1 MLFTPRNTDSS
12 HASKNNNDSFF
23 KTRVQPK
30 LAVGQPGDKYEV
42 EADKTAD
49 KVVQKIN
56 TPQQIQ
62 ASPTPFFAPKPVV
75 QSKKESIQQKENGE
89 QDQEIQEKPLSES
102 ITPVVQT
109 SLLEEPVQEKCNTC
123 EENAVAPMPVQT
135 KCKDCEEKEA
145 IQPKCAQC
153 DAFSTI
159 QRKGGVVLPELP
171 EAAKEKEEL
180 PKEAV
185 APAGDD
191 NKVAPAEVGDTT
203 EGQVDLPMVVAEEI
217 PEPEMPEAIQ
227 TKSAG
232 TASSGSGISDALSA
246 SKGKG
251 SPMNS
256 NTQSA
261 MNEGF
266 GSDFSNVRI
275 HTDSNAVQMNK
286 ELGSHAFTNGSDV
299 YFNEGKYNPDSDSG
313 KHLLAHELTHTVQQG
328 AVSDTVQRFVPTEKT
343 VTPEASP
350 EKPNDGSVMEGNANS
365 KIDNDENVQNQ
376 DDLDEEEAKEKK
388 DPPRD
393 EVRTERSAVKAEG
406 ITDPP
411 VDRGG
416 EAQGKIGEQKQQMNE
431 KLAEAPP
438 KGEEKKEQKD
448 GGNGA
453 KPGTAEAGQQQAAQ
467 ADAAAKAVVIPSVPE
482 PFKHP
487 NVVAPVDSVGE
498 PIPRKAN
505 IDTQVRGLGYIGEML
520 RVKGYELKKAAAEKT
535 MHTHG
540 LDGVLGK
547 QKEDLANA
555 KEGTQKIEDHNTAR
569 KEVSTTSKEVLVDSK
584 ERQAFVAKEAPGLAG
599 EADGGK
605 ADSGGLAS
613 EAKSKAAQS
622 KGEIPDDEDARADAE
637 KQSAEM
643 EQSSDGAKSMDDAVN
658 QTGERARQYI
668 ADAEMASKDNQ
679 QSEGSIVETD
689 GVLAQIDTRV
699 VEMKAKN
706 EESNAKIEAVSAG
719 PETLRQHAVRTAQ
732 TGDELIAATILMEQE
747 LNALQDEYLASMAQ
761 IKSKE
766 QAEEELKK
774 AQESQPPPSLSPEEE
789 QLFALAAMS
798 EPEQEVSI
806 GQMTEPEKKGL
817 MATLEKMIEK
827 TPDNGTDETEGARKE
842 VKLGSLVGEGPADP
856 RQEEIDKVDNQRI
869 TRVGGVL
876 DVADLN
882 MNYLTAEQ
890 QQMLAEKLVGESIT
904 DDIKNISILQIGKGM
919 IEGMLDPRMA
929 LQGVV
934 DGFGKTLTGIVNI
947 FNAEA
952 WAKDPLGNLLQ
963 IGADISTG
971 MAMIFSS
978 VLGVA
983 AMITALMVAL
993 IIISWGFAT
1002 PFAAPVIG
1010 WMGTVMTYAGWG
1022 AIIAGSLSVLFNSLA
1037 YIKNLNDAGT
1047 ATTARELFG
1056 NTEQMKQNAT
1066 DGFTGAMSIVE
1077 GVGAVKM
1084 GPMMKSSSFI
1094 DNIPKSPGAFMKN
1107 TLGGMKDGLGAV
1119 KSLPGNIVKGAKKL
1133 FGSGKKGM
1141 IALKDKI
1148 KAFFKGT
1155 GKMDVDAPHTTT
1167 SHSTAGNTDIPNTPT
1182 TPTNKKHQTEL
1193 LDDAKAKNLDELT
1206 PEQRRIEI
1214 AETSKS
1220 IPREIGPDS
1229 PYHAT
1234 HDIEIEANGHTYRRR
1249 KDGNGWCR
1257 FSNQKCGIPENEL
1270 PVDVQNNIKKIDA
1283 NSPEITNNKKK
1294 NDGEVVESDP
1304 PKTDESVTT
1313 TTPAPTK
1320 KLSKKHKEYDA
1331 EIDRRANLPEGDP
1344 QKIDLE
1350 TADELKRY
1358 NHSTDGGATRDI
1370 DSVVDDINA
1379 GKTLDPETSRFGDP
1393 DGKKPGLSEAEHKA
1407 LQRGGGGDVTPQGGK
1422 ELEDLKARKAKT
1434 DTKIKEIEADIKRR
1448 SDPTNMEPDAIAY
1461 RDKKAAS
1468 LEKRKPKKENIQ
1480 QSEAEFDQKYG
1491 QHRDQIPDYDKK
1503 KAQFAEDEYS
1513 KIKSEHSEVYDQ
1525 GKLNNEK
1532 GTAFEEARAADGG
1545 TRLEVS
1551 DKKPVK
1557 IPPDGREINISPD
1570 IETPTSYVEMK
1581 SGKLSMSPDTIDQI
1595 ARYAAYGN
1603 QTGKK
1608 IVYELLEGA
1617 DPSVIKAFQ
1626 DYGIGYID
1634 YSKLN

>member
-62 ASPTPFFAPKPVV
+62 TSPTPFFAPKQVV

-153 DAFSTI
+153 DAISTI

-171 EAAKEKEEL
+171 EAAKEKEEA

-185 APAGDD
+185 VPEAGE
-191 NKVAPAEVGDTT
+191 KKTAPAEGGGGAKD
-203 EGQVDLPMVVAEEI
+203 GQVDLPMVVAEEI

-232 TASSGSGISDALSA
+232 TTSSGSGISDTLSA

-251 SPMNS
+251 SPMDS
-256 NTQSA
+256 STQSA
-261 MNEGF
+261 MSEGF
-266 GSDFSNVRI
+266 GSDFGNVRI

-328 AVSDTVQRFVPTEKT
+328 AVSNTVQRFVPTEKT

-393 EVRTERSAVKAEG
+393 EVRSERSAVKAEG

-416 EAQGKIGEQKQQMNE
+416 QAQGKIGEQKQQMNE

-438 KGEEKKEQKD
+438 KGEEKKEPKD
-448 GGNGA
+448 GKKGA

-467 ADAAAKAVVIPSVPE
+467 ADAAAKAVVIPAVPE

-487 NVVAPVDSVGE
+487 NVIAPVDSVGE
-498 PIPRKAN
+498 LIPRKAN

-535 MHTHG
+535 IHAHG

-569 KEVSTTSKEVLVDSK
+569 KDVSTTSKEVLVDSK

-689 GVLAQIDTRV
+689 GVLAKIDTRV

-706 EESNAKIEAVSAG
+706 EESTAKIEAVSAG

-798 EPEQEVSI
+798 EPEQEASI
-806 GQMTEPEKKGL
+806 GQMAEPEKKGL

-904 DDIKNISILQIGKGM
+904 DDIKNISIMQIGKGM

-1047 ATTARELFG
+1047 AKTARELFG

-1084 GPMMKSSSFI
+1084 GPMMKSKSFI
-1094 DNIPKSPGAFMKN
+1094 NNIPASPGAFMKN
-1107 TLGGMKDGLGAV
+1107 TVGGMKDGLGAV

-1141 IALKDKI
+1141 LALKDKI
-1148 KAFFKGT
+1148 KKFFKGT
-1155 GKMDVDAPHTTT
+1155 GKIDVDAPHTTT
-1167 SHSTAGNTDIPNTPT
+1167 PHTRKGDIVDSPHGKLTKAPEGGSLGNFQGQKVKAEMDFPDGHKAKSLEDGKCAVCSNCAEINNKFEKQLAKPENSKLSQDLKDLEAKIAGPPKPSDTELPDLIAQQKVLHDNLELQLYRDTVPNGKLTDKQIQDKLDA
-1182 TPTNKKHQTEL
+1182 NKKF
-1193 LDDAKAKNLDELT
+1193 D
-1206 PEQRRIEI
+1206 
-1214 AETSKS
+1214 
-1220 IPREIGPDS
+1220 PD
-1229 PYHAT
+1229 
-1234 HDIEIEANGHTYRRR
+1234 
-1249 KDGNGWCR
+1249 
-1257 FSNQKCGIPENEL
+1257 
-1270 PVDVQNNIKKIDA
+1270 
-1283 NSPEITNNKKK
+1283 
-1294 NDGEVVESDP
+1294 
-1304 PKTDESVTT
+1304 
-1313 TTPAPTK
+1313 TK
-1320 KLSKKHKEYDA
+1320 
-1331 EIDRRANLPEGDP
+1331 
-1344 QKIDLE
+1344 
-1350 TADELKRY
+1350 
-1358 NHSTDGGATRDI
+1358 
-1370 DSVVDDINA
+1370 
-1379 GKTLDPETSRFGDP
+1379 RFGIE
-1393 DGKKPGLSEAEHKA
+1393 KKGDSK
-1407 LQRGGGGDVTPQGGK
+1407 LQ
-1422 ELEDLKARKAKT
+1422 
-1434 DTKIKEIEADIKRR
+1434 IKEFEA
-1448 SDPTNMEPDAIAY
+1448 P
-1461 RDKKAAS
+1461 
-1468 LEKRKPKKENIQ
+1468 
-1480 QSEAEFDQKYG
+1480 
-1491 QHRDQIPDYDKK
+1491 
-1503 KAQFAEDEYS
+1503 
-1513 KIKSEHSEVYDQ
+1513 
-1525 GKLNNEK
+1525 
-1532 GTAFEEARAADGG
+1532 
-1545 TRLEVS
+1545 
-1551 DKKPVK
+1551 
-1557 IPPDGREINISPD
+1557 
-1570 IETPTSYVEMK
+1570 
-1581 SGKLSMSPDTIDQI
+1581 
-1595 ARYAAYGN
+1595 

-1608 IVYELLEGA
+1608 IRAAINEKAAVPLDKVDIYARGKVKSVKPELDELQRLKQSNRKLFDADPNNEKKLKDLKDKHHNYERSISMNKELEAAGLMDTPLTNQKITENLLEVGKTVTPA
-1617 DPSVIKAFQ
+1617 NRQWVPSIIEGPNGKLKIESTWKILDDGTAYLTTFKFIPIK
-1626 DYGIGYID
+1626 
-1634 YSKLN
+1634 